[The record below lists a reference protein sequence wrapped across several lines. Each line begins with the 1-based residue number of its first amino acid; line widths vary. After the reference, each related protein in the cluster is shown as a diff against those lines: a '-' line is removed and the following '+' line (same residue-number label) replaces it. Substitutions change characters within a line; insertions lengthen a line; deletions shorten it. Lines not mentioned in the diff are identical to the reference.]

1 MGGRKELSADEKF
14 LPEKFYRFPEND
26 LGKRFSVGCFI
37 GCSGS
42 FRPAGNRFFGRS
54 GFGCDAAAAVCC
66 PGVLCFF
73 AAAALHSL
81 AGRSCFPVGGS
92 ACLRGI
98 SGMEFVIFN
107 LFCYLCP
114 NK

>member
-1 MGGRKELSADEKF
+1 MRSSCRKNFTASLKTIWGSGFLSAVSLAVRGRSG
-14 LPEKFYRFPEND
+14 LP
-26 LGKRFSVGCFI
+26 VT
-37 GCSGS
+37 
-42 FRPAGNRFFGRS
+42 AFFGRS

-66 PGVLCFF
+66 PGALCFF

-107 LFCYLCP
+107 PFCYLCP